1 MSTYFGRTVRFVA
14 GAAEV
19 CSHTVLFAIQNG
31 FDGIVDTAEV
41 GSFYLSHMTSLACR
55 EVYDIFQ
62 SITPFVCN
70 YFCVDAFFVHNRTY
84 FGKSLDLSLLFA
96 HIDRTFDTKFEGF
109 GYLCQFAYVVGNS
122 LSLVVEN
129 DTERTVNI
137 DMNGRVIL
145 FERFELYDTAS

>member
-1 MSTYFGRTVRFVA
+1 MWFYHQPNSFIHKPPTPNQIISDTMEVAKLTRYMSTYFGRTVRFVA

-41 GSFYLSHMTSLACR
+41 GSFYLSHMTRLAYR

-70 YFCVDAFFVHNRTY
+70 YFCVDAFFVH
-84 FGKSLDLSLLFA
+84 
-96 HIDRTFDTKFEGF
+96 
-109 GYLCQFAYVVGNS
+109 
-122 LSLVVEN
+122 
-129 DTERTVNI
+129 
-137 DMNGRVIL
+137 
-145 FERFELYDTAS
+145 